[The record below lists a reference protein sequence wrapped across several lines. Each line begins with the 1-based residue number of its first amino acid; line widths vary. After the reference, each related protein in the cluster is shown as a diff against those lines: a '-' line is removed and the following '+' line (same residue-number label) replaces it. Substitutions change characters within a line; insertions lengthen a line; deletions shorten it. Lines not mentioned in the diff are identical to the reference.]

1 MRQQKRKWYCSIQ
14 GADLIRG
21 FGSNAEAKGDIVHV
35 IDDNASILRNSLR
48 NTSQS
53 SLRNVVSIEEGH
65 FSTGLN
71 PHLILD
77 LNGSN
82 ESNTWAYLARKSRA
96 VIWSRNLWFLLKRPN
111 LVPILVRLSLPK
123 FPATF
128 SRFSLEVTV
137 DSQKRT
143 WCNTRDPYGG
153 GSNEDHLCGWS
164 TAPHWDRGYIVTST
178 HQTYYFVSFSKKT
191 LVSSS
196 VKGLISKL

>member
-14 GADLIRG
+14 GADLVRG

-96 VIWSRNLWFLLKRPN
+96 VI
-111 LVPILVRLSLPK
+111 
-123 FPATF
+123 
-128 SRFSLEVTV
+128 
-137 DSQKRT
+137 
-143 WCNTRDPYGG
+143 
-153 GSNEDHLCGWS
+153 
-164 TAPHWDRGYIVTST
+164 
-178 HQTYYFVSFSKKT
+178 
-191 LVSSS
+191 
-196 VKGLISKL
+196 